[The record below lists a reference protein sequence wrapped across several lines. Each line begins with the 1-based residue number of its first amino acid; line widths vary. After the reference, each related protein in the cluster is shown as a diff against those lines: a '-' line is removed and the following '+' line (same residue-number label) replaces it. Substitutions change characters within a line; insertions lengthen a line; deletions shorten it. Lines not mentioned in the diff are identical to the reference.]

1 MSKLS
6 KSLGASIIV
15 FALGAPVV
23 ASAAPQSDL
32 AGTTV
37 KVSYSDLNLQKIEGA
52 RVLYRRLQNAAR
64 QACDVR
70 SLQIEG
76 SLRNLAESKSCYR
89 EALAAAVAKV
99 DNQKVSSIHAG

>member
-6 KSLGASIIV
+6 KSLVASIIV

-32 AGTTV
+32 AGIAV
-37 KVSYSDLNLQKIEGA
+37 KVSYADLNLQKIEGA

-76 SLRNLAESKSCYR
+76 SLRNLAESRSCYR